1 MGSLGTQAATLGID
15 TAKLG
20 IKTLQ
25 TGVNIASEG
34 LGATENVA
42 TAAFNTTS
50 IVAENSGKI
59 VSSASGIVADTVGIT
74 EDLIKR
80 IHVIS
85 ENATSRQQDIENL
98 KNSKIKE
105 QSNVGIVKNTEGAQV
120 DILTIQKKAE
130 NEKKQIELN
139 AENERKQIERKAE
152 IAKITLIADADKLKR
167 KIEADADTEQTNS
180 QINKQL
186 SDEEKTANQNKIN
199 ESLEYGFKIDQ
210 SPYEIGSTEI
220 KDRFNWFTKR
230 KQFFFGYYVPIGV
243 LNRETFEIFNIA
255 LPKKSSTGPGTGRNE
270 KKLICKDDE
279 GNDVTIEFKPIAKK
293 RWWLHDP
300 EIIFQPVVTVTN
312 NENKRI
318 IIEGELL
325 FQKRSYFIY
334 REVKKGGKSRRQIK
348 KHRVGYKKS
357 QKTKKRNNTKTRNK
371 RCTKL

>member
-139 AENERKQIERKAE
+139 AENEKKKIERDAE
-152 IAKITLIADADKLKR
+152 NEMLQLIAEADKKKR
-167 KIEADADTEQTNS
+167 EIEAKADKEQIQS
-180 QINKQL
+180 QLKKQL
-186 SDEEKTANQNKIN
+186 TEEENIANQKNID
-199 ESLEYGFKIDQ
+199 ESLAYGFKTDK
-210 SPYEIGSTEI
+210 SPYETGSTLIE
-220 KDRFNWFTKR
+220 KYFDWFKKR
-230 KQFFFGYYVPIGV
+230 NQFFFGYYVPIGV
-243 LNRETFEIFNIA
+243 LNRETLEIFNIF
-255 LPKKSSTGPGTGRNE
+255 LPTKNKGESRIQNQ
-270 KKLICKDDE
+270 LICQDE
-279 GNDVTIEFKPIAKK
+279 KGNVVTINFRPVAKK
-293 RWWLHDP
+293 RLLRDP
-300 EIIFQPVVTVTN
+300 EIIIQPVVTV
-312 NENKRI
+312 NENGTEQTI
-318 IIEGELL
+318 SGELI

-334 REVKKGGKSRRQIK
+334 KEVKKGGKSRRQIK